1 MATEIG
7 NSLSQVETQQTQN
20 TAQKPAQSTGLV
32 RKLRTLLHMN
42 SSGEPKEI
50 KLKPVSLKLDREK
63 VKQLQQT
70 DPTQA

>member
-7 NSLSQVETQQTQN
+7 NSLPQLETQQTQN
-20 TAQKPAQSTGLV
+20 TAQKPAQSTNLF
-32 RKLRTLLHMN
+32 KSLKTLLHMN

-50 KLKPVSLKLDREK
+50 KLKPVSLKLDRDK
-63 VKQLQQT
+63 VKQLQPT